1 MVTKNEKNTIL
12 ERCTNKE
19 EKIFISKLLDKVAKY
34 EIDNKIRFTNFL
46 NMSELSFATKVLD
59 ELKISYYIFPL
70 NEFCCRKAIFFIP
83 EYICDVDT
91 FINEYIAVLKI
102 KTNVKN
108 KLLHKDYMGS
118 LYSLGIKNDTIGD
131 IVAYE
136 SFAYVFCLKSIS
148 EYIKNNLFRVGR
160 QEVNIVEYELNDKE
174 IQNISFELARIECIV
189 ASNRVDGIISET
201 FGISRSI
208 AKEKIVSGDLYVN
221 DKNIITPSYNLVEND
236 IVSIRKL
243 GKIKIG
249 EELRNTRSGK
259 KAIVIYKFV

>member
-1 MVTKNEKNTIL
+1 M
-12 ERCTNKE
+12 
-19 EKIFISKLLDKVAKY
+19 
-34 EIDNKIRFTNFL
+34 
-46 NMSELSFATKVLD
+46 
-59 ELKISYYIFPL
+59 
-70 NEFCCRKAIFFIP
+70 
-83 EYICDVDT
+83 
-91 FINEYIAVLKI
+91 
-102 KTNVKN
+102 
-108 KLLHKDYMGS
+108 
-118 LYSLGIKNDTIGD
+118 IGD

-174 IQNISFELARIECIV
+174 IQNISFKLARIECIV
-189 ASNRVDGIISET
+189 SSNRVDGIISET

-243 GKIKIG
+243 GKLKIG